1 VSGVEALRW
10 TEVIADAAERVGP
23 SVVQLRRAAGPGGHP
38 GVGSGI
44 VVDEQGHIL
53 TNAHVVRGARRV
65 TAALADGRTA
75 EAQVLAADR
84 PLDLALVR
92 IRPLEG
98 LRPAAFGDSAA
109 LRPGQLVIAV
119 GNPYGLG
126 WTVTLG
132 VVSALNRS
140 VPAGGTVLDGLIQT
154 DAAINPG
161 NSGGPLA
168 TLDGSVVGVTTV
180 MLAGG
185 QGIGFAIPAEDALS
199 AFHQLRAWGR
209 VVHPWLGIEAETE
222 QIDAGLVRL
231 FDLPASQGALVV
243 RVLPGSPA
251 ERGGLR
257 PFDLIT
263 AVGGR
268 PVASAG
274 ALRHAL
280 RGCRPGE
287 TVPVDIVRG
296 GRPLALEIRVG
307 ERPRGA

>member
-1 VSGVEALRW
+1 MSDTGAFRF
-10 TEVIADAAERVGP
+10 TEVVADAAERVGP
-23 SVVQLRRAAGPGGHP
+23 SVVQLRRRAARPGRMA

-44 VVDEQGHIL
+44 VVDDQGHIL

-65 TAALADGRTA
+65 TAALADGRTT
-75 EAQVLAADR
+75 EAKVLAEDR
-84 PLDLALVR
+84 LLDLALVR
-92 IRPLEG
+92 ARPTAG
-98 LRPAAFGDSAA
+98 LRPAVFGDSTA

-168 TLDGSVVGVTTV
+168 TLDGSVVGITTV

-185 QGIGFAIPAEDALS
+185 QGIGFAIPAEDARS
-199 AFHQLRAWGR
+199 AFTQLQALGR
-209 VVHPWLGIEAETE
+209 VVHPWLGIEADTE
-222 QIDAGLVRL
+222 QIDADLVRL
-231 FDLPASQGALVV
+231 FELPASQGAVVV

-251 ERGGLR
+251 DRGGLR

-263 AVGGR
+263 AVAGR
-268 PVASAG
+268 PVTSAG

-287 TVPVDIVRG
+287 RVPLEIVRG
-296 GRPLALEIRVG
+296 GRSLTLDIRLA
-307 ERPRGA
+307 ERPVA

>member
-1 VSGVEALRW
+1 A
-10 TEVIADAAERVGP
+10 
-23 SVVQLRRAAGPGGHP
+23 

-75 EAQVLAADR
+75 EAEVLAADR
-84 PLDLALVR
+84 PLDLALVK
-92 IRPLEG
+92 IRPLAG
-98 LRPAAFGDSAA
+98 LQPAAFGASAA
-109 LRPGQLVIAV
+109 LRPGQLVLAV

-161 NSGGPLA
+161 NSGGPLV
-168 TLDGSVVGVTTV
+168 TLDGSVVGITTV

-185 QGIGFAIPAEDALS
+185 QGIGFAIPAEDARS
-199 AFHQLRAWGR
+199 AFTQLQAWGR
-209 VVHPWLGIEAETE
+209 VVHPWLGVEAETE
-222 QIDAGLVRL
+222 QIDAELVRM
-231 FDLPASQGALVV
+231 FELPASQGALVV
-243 RVLPGSPA
+243 RVVPGSPA
-251 ERGGLR
+251 DRGGLR

-268 PVASAG
+268 PVNSAG

-280 RGCRPGE
+280 RGTRPGDR
-287 TVPVDIVRG
+287 VPVEIVRG
-296 GRPLALEIRVG
+296 GKATTLQIHVA
-307 ERPRGA
+307 ERPAG

>member
-1 VSGVEALRW
+1 MGGAEVFRA
-10 TEVIADAAERVGP
+10 TEVVADAAERVGP
-23 SVVQLRRAAGPGGHP
+23 SVVQLRRPAGRGRGTA

-44 VVDEQGHIL
+44 IVDEQGHIL

-75 EAQVLAADR
+75 EAEVLAADR
-84 PLDLALVR
+84 PLDLALVK
-92 IRPLEG
+92 IRPLAD
-98 LRPAAFGDSAA
+98 LQPAVFGDSAA
-109 LRPGQLVIAV
+109 LRPGQLVLAV

-168 TLDGSVVGVTTV
+168 TLDGSVVGITTV

-185 QGIGFAIPAEDALS
+185 QGIGFAIPAEDARS
-199 AFHQLRAWGR
+199 AFAQLQAWGR
-209 VVHPWLGIEAETE
+209 VVHPWLGVEAETE
-222 QIDAGLVRL
+222 EIDAELVRL
-231 FDLPASQGALVV
+231 FDLPAGRGALIV

-263 AVGGR
+263 AVAGR
-268 PVASAG
+268 PVGSAG
-274 ALRHAL
+274 DLRHAL
-280 RGCRPGE
+280 RGRHPGE
-287 TVPVDIVRG
+287 RVPVEIVRG
-296 GRPLALEIRVG
+296 GQAITLEIRVA
-307 ERPRGA
+307 ERPA